1 MDCYME
7 FKLTLFILISIL
19 LLYSC
24 YTDIMYR
31 RIMNITTL
39 LVMLLSLVLGSL
51 NNDGLSFLTALS
63 ILIIGF
69 LLSILRV
76 IGAGDVKIASALV
89 LGLTNSESFD
99 FLLLTAFVGIPVSVI
114 TLVFYK
120 KSSHNKRA
128 TVPYGLAIAGGYWLQ
143 FFL

>member
-1 MDCYME
+1 MDCHME
-7 FKLTLFILISIL
+7 FKLTLFMLISIL
-19 LLYSC
+19 LLHSC

-31 RIMNITTL
+31 RIMNITIL
-39 LVMLLSLVLGSL
+39 LVMLLSLALGSL
-51 NNDGLSFLTALS
+51 NNDGISLLTALS

-69 LLSILRV
+69 FLSILRV
-76 IGAGDVKIASALV
+76 IGAGDVKIASALA
-89 LGLTNSESFD
+89 LGLTSSETFE

-120 KSSHNKRA
+120 KSSQNKRA

>member
-1 MDCYME
+1 ME

>member
-1 MDCYME
+1 
-7 FKLTLFILISIL
+7 
-19 LLYSC
+19 
-24 YTDIMYR
+24 
-31 RIMNITTL
+31 MNITTL
-39 LVMLLSLVLGSL
+39 LVTLLSLTLGSL

-69 LLSILRV
+69 FLSMLRV
-76 IGAGDVKIASALV
+76 IGAGDVKIASALS

-114 TLVFYK
+114 TLAFYK
-120 KSSHNKRA
+120 KSSQNKRT